1 MSIVFLSFSPWRAVA
16 LVPAAALVVLAL
28 SSFLAPPATAQ
39 ELPPPEA
46 PSRKPTPRPQ
56 RRPPADKPA
65 AQSPQ
70 QQAPASASLLLSTDL
85 ACTVTIDGKQTLRLG
100 ANATQSATVSVGQ
113 HLLSAVSE
121 DGRLKWEKI
130 VETKGAGQQTVVKI
144 ELRDAAGTRPED
156 FDRAAAR
163 VWLAVSDLKVAGAY
177 AASILDKAWGFHN
190 QDLSTALY
198 TAHEFLKREMEEF
211 KKFTTND
218 PVRKRFLDDMVV
230 LAATAE
236 KYVDLLTKGISAA
249 QQANSWMGEP
259 ANMYAQARA
268 LERTMVLPTE
278 ALDTLRAS
286 QAFKDALPVDR
297 QVDAGLSKDPRD
309 FDLGAQY
316 YASTPRM
323 LAVVEKNGLADD
335 LDFKAGDILVSVGGR
350 PASSVWDL
358 KLAMR
363 QNAGRKLPVV
373 FEREGR
379 PQTREI
385 KVPSN
390 LR

>member
-1 MSIVFLSFSPWRAVA
+1 MSRPAITHRFTLAAVRRVVAALAVA
-16 LVPAAALVVLAL
+16 SSCAL
-28 SSFLAPPATAQ
+28 ATPTPAQ

-46 PSRKPTPRPQ
+46 PSKKPTPRPP
-56 RRPPADKPA
+56 RKTAPGPA
-65 AQSPQ
+65 PQ
-70 QQAPASASLLLSTDL
+70 QPQTQAPAAASLLLSTDL
-85 ACTVTIDGKQTLRLG
+85 ACTVTIDGAQKVRLG

-156 FDRAAAR
+156 FDKAAAR
-163 VWLAVSDLKVAGAY
+163 VWLAVTDLKVAGAY
-177 AASILDKAWGFHN
+177 ASTILDKSFGFHN
-190 QDLSTALY
+190 QELSTALF

-218 PVRKRFLDDMVV
+218 PVRKRFLDDMVLV
-230 LAATAE
+230 AGTAE
-236 KYVDLLTKGISAA
+236 KYVDLLTKAIASA

-259 ANMYAQARA
+259 NNMYSQARA
-268 LERTMVLPTE
+268 LERTMVLPTG
-278 ALDTLRAS
+278 ALETLRGS

-297 QVDAGLSKDPRD
+297 QVRAGLSKDPRD
-309 FDLGAQY
+309 FELGADY

-323 LAVVEKNGLADD
+323 LAVVNKKGLASD
-335 LDFKAGDILVSVGGR
+335 LGFKAGDHLVSAGGR
-350 PASSVWDL
+350 PVGSVWDL
-358 KLAMR
+358 KVAMR
-363 QNAGRKLPVV
+363 ENAGRKVTVV

-379 PQTREI
+379 QQSREI
-385 KVPSN
+385 KVPTN
-390 LR
+390 LPQ

>member
-1 MSIVFLSFSPWRAVA
+1 MSIGRPTFSSRRPRGHA
-16 LVPAAALVVLAL
+16 LAAALACALASL
-28 SSFLAPPATAQ
+28 PAAPAFAQ

-65 AQSPQ
+65 AQAAP
-70 QQAPASASLLLSTDL
+70 QQAPAPASLLLSTDL

-211 KKFTTND
+211 KKFTTHD

-335 LDFKAGDILVSVGGR
+335 LDFKAGDILVSVAGR

-379 PQTREI
+379 QQAREI

>member
-1 MSIVFLSFSPWRAVA
+1 MSSTSAAPSALRRLALLLA
-16 LVPAAALVVLAL
+16 LVAGASWALPAA
-28 SSFLAPPATAQ
+28 AQ

-46 PSRKPTPRPQ
+46 PSKKPTPRPT
-56 RRPPADKPA
+56 RRPPSGQSQAPA
-65 AQSPQ
+65 
-70 QQAPASASLLLSTDL
+70 QQAPAQSSLLLSTDL
-85 ACTVTIDGKQTLRLG
+85 ACTVTINGTQKVRLG
-100 ANATQSATVSVGQ
+100 ANATQSVTVSPGQ

-156 FDRAAAR
+156 FDRAAGR

-177 AASILDKAWGFHN
+177 SASILDRSFGFHN
-190 QDLSTALY
+190 KDLSTALY
-198 TAHEFLKREMEEF
+198 TAHEFLKREMADF
-211 KKFTTND
+211 QKFTTSD
-218 PVRKRFLDDMVV
+218 PVRKRFLDDMVA
-230 LAATAE
+230 LAGTAE
-236 KYVDLLTKGISAA
+236 KYVDLLTKAIASA
-249 QQANSWMGEP
+249 QQANSWLGEP

-268 LERTMVLPTE
+268 LERTMTLPTE
-278 ALDTLRAS
+278 ALETLRAS

-297 QVDAGLSKDPRD
+297 QVRAGLAKDPRD
-309 FDLGAQY
+309 FDLGADY

-335 LDFKAGDILVSVGGR
+335 LGFKAGDILLSAGGR
-350 PASSVWDL
+350 PVASVWDL
-358 KLAMR
+358 KLTMR
-363 QNAGRKLPVV
+363 QNVGKKVPVV

-379 PQTREI
+379 QQSREI
-385 KVPSN
+385 RVPSS

>member
-1 MSIVFLSFSPWRAVA
+1 MSIAFLSLSPPRALGRA
-16 LVPAAALVVLAL
+16 PAAALVIAL
-28 SSFLAPPATAQ
+28 SSWLVPPATAQ

-65 AQSPQ
+65 AQPQ

-218 PVRKRFLDDMVV
+218 AVRKRFLDDMVL

-363 QNAGRKLPVV
+363 QNVGRKLPVV

-379 PQTREI
+379 QQTREI

>member
-1 MSIVFLSFSPWRAVA
+1 MSIAFLSFSPPRALGRA
-16 LVPAAALVVLAL
+16 PAAALVIAL
-28 SSFLAPPATAQ
+28 SSWLVPPATAQ

-65 AQSPQ
+65 TQPQ

-218 PVRKRFLDDMVV
+218 AVRKRFLDDMVL

-363 QNAGRKLPVV
+363 QNVGRKLPVV

-379 PQTREI
+379 QQTREI

>member
-1 MSIVFLSFSPWRAVA
+1 MSATRPAHRPVRRLLLH
-16 LVPAAALVVLAL
+16 LVPVLA
-28 SSFLAPPATAQ
+28 SLALALPVGAQ

-46 PSRKPTPRPQ
+46 PRGKPTPRPQ
-56 RRPPADKPA
+56 RKPPSG
-65 AQSPQ
+65 QSQQP
-70 QQAPASASLLLSTDL
+70 QQAPAAASLLLSTDL
-85 ACTVTIDGKQTLRLG
+85 ACTVTIDGTQKVRLG

-156 FDRAAAR
+156 FDRQAAR

-177 AASILDKAWGFHN
+177 AASILDKSFGFHN
-190 QDLSTALY
+190 RDLSTGLF

-211 KKFTTND
+211 KKFTTHD
-218 PVRKRFLDDMVV
+218 PVRKRFLDDMVA
-230 LAATAE
+230 LAGTAE
-236 KYVDLLTKGISAA
+236 KYVDLLTKAISAA

-259 ANMYAQARA
+259 ANMYSQARA

-278 ALDTLRAS
+278 ALQTLRGS
-286 QAFKDALPVDR
+286 EAFKAALPVDR
-297 QVDAGLSKDPRD
+297 LVSAGIARDPRD
-309 FDLGAQY
+309 FNLGADY

-323 LAVVEKNGLADD
+323 LAVVPKNSLAED
-335 LDFKAGDILVSVGGR
+335 LGFKSGDVLVSAGGR
-350 PASSVWDL
+350 PVNSVWDL
-358 KLAMR
+358 KLVMR
-363 QNAGRKLPVV
+363 QNVGKKVPVV

-379 PQTREI
+379 QQSREI
-385 KVPSN
+385 RVPGS
-390 LR
+390 LPH

>member
-1 MSIVFLSFSPWRAVA
+1 MSIAILSFSPRRA
-16 LVPAAALVVLAL
+16 LGRIPAAALVIAL
-28 SSFLAPPATAQ
+28 SSLLAPPAAAQ

-56 RRPPADKPA
+56 RRPPAEKPA
-65 AQSPQ
+65 AQPQ

-177 AASILDKAWGFHN
+177 AAAILDKAWGFHN

-218 PVRKRFLDDMVV
+218 PVRKRFLDDMVL

>member
-1 MSIVFLSFSPWRAVA
+1 MRRLATALAVA
-16 LVPAAALVVLAL
+16 LSFVALPAA
-28 SSFLAPPATAQ
+28 AQ

-46 PSRKPTPRPQ
+46 PSKKPTPRPA
-56 RRPPADKPA
+56 RRPPAEKPA
-65 AQSPQ
+65 QQPQ
-70 QQAPASASLLLSTDL
+70 QQAPAPASLLLSTDL
-85 ACTVTIDGKQTLRLG
+85 ACTVTIDGTQKVRLG
-100 ANATQSATVSVGQ
+100 ANATQSTTVSVGQ

-177 AASILDKAWGFHN
+177 AAAILDKAWGFHN

-218 PVRKRFLDDMVV
+218 PVRKRFLDDMVL
-230 LAATAE
+230 LAGTAE
-236 KYVDLLTKGISAA
+236 KYVELLTKAISAA

-268 LERTMVLPTE
+268 LERTMALPTG
-278 ALDTLRAS
+278 ALETLRSS

-297 QVDAGLSKDPRD
+297 QVDAGLSRDPRD
-309 FDLGAQY
+309 FELGADY

-323 LAVVEKNGLADD
+323 LAVVDKKGLADD
-335 LDFKAGDILVSVGGR
+335 LGFRAGDVLLSAGGR
-350 PASSVWDL
+350 PVASIWDL

-363 QNAGRKLPVV
+363 QSAGRKLSIV

-379 PQTREI
+379 QQTREI
-385 KVPSN
+385 KVPSS
-390 LR
+390 LQ

>member
-1 MSIVFLSFSPWRAVA
+1 MSSTPAAKHSAVGRLA
-16 LVPAAALVVLAL
+16 LVLSLVAGAL
-28 SSFLAPPATAQ
+28 SGLPARAQ

-46 PSRKPTPRPQ
+46 PSKRPTPRPA
-56 RRPPADKPA
+56 RKPPAG
-65 AQSPQ
+65 QSQQPQ
-70 QQAPASASLLLSTDL
+70 QQAPAAASLLLSTDL
-85 ACTVTIDGKQTLRLG
+85 ACTVTIDGTQKVRMA
-100 ANATQSATVSVGQ
+100 ANSTQSVTVSVGQ
-113 HLLSAVSE
+113 HLVSAVSD

-130 VETKGAGQQTVVKI
+130 VETKGAGQQTVQKI

-156 FDRAAAR
+156 FDRQAAR

-177 AASILDKAWGFHN
+177 ASSILDRDWGFHN
-190 QDLSTALY
+190 RDLSTALF
-198 TAHEFLKREMEEF
+198 TAHEFLKREMEDF

-218 PVRKRFLDDMVV
+218 AVRKRFLDDMVA
-230 LAATAE
+230 LAGVAE
-236 KYVDLLTKGISAA
+236 KYVDLLTKAIAAA
-249 QQANSWMGEP
+249 QSANSWMGEP

-278 ALDTLRAS
+278 ALAALRAS

-297 QVDAGLSKDPRD
+297 QVSAGIAKDPRD
-309 FDLGAQY
+309 FDLGADY

-323 LAVVEKNGLADD
+323 LAVVEKKGLADD
-335 LDFKAGDILVSVGGR
+335 LGFKAGDVLVSANGR
-350 PASSVWDL
+350 PVASVWDL

-363 QNAGRKLPVV
+363 QNVGKKVSVV

-379 PQTREI
+379 QQSREI
-385 KVPSN
+385 RVPGD

>member
-1 MSIVFLSFSPWRAVA
+1 MSFTRSARSAVRRLFAVA
-16 LVPAAALVVLAL
+16 ALAAASLALPAA
-28 SSFLAPPATAQ
+28 AQ

-46 PSRKPTPRPQ
+46 PSKKPTPRPT
-56 RRPPADKPA
+56 RRPPAG
-65 AQSPQ
+65 QSQAPQ
-70 QQAPASASLLLSTDL
+70 QQAPAAASLLLSTDL
-85 ACTVTIDGKQTLRLG
+85 ACTVTIDGAQRIRLG
-100 ANATQSATVSVGQ
+100 ANATQPVNVSPGQ

-156 FDRAAAR
+156 FDRQAAR

-190 QDLSTALY
+190 KDLSTALY

-218 PVRKRFLDDMVV
+218 AVRKRFHDDVV
-230 LAATAE
+230 ALAGTAE
-236 KYVDLLTKGISAA
+236 KYVDLLTKAIASA
-249 QQANSWMGEP
+249 QQANSWLGEP
-259 ANMYAQARA
+259 ANMYSQARA
-268 LERTMVLPTE
+268 LERTMTLPTE
-278 ALDTLRAS
+278 ALETLRAS
-286 QAFKDALPVDR
+286 QAFKAALPVDR
-297 QVDAGLSKDPRD
+297 QVSAGLARDPRD
-309 FDLGAQY
+309 FNFGADY

-323 LAVVEKNGLADD
+323 LAVVAKDGLADD
-335 LDFKAGDILVSVGGR
+335 LGFKAGDVLVSANGR
-350 PASSVWDL
+350 PVQTVWDL

-363 QNAGRKLPVV
+363 QNAGKKVAVV

-379 PQTREI
+379 QQSREI
-385 KVPSN
+385 RVPGD